1 MSLQNFRK
9 KAATFEDMMESSD
22 DERDKQDTTDVAA
35 ATTEGKLIEE
45 NNGKGLYLKHLE
57 ELLAYVQRSVVKSVM
72 NLHYDSMF
80 LSFSTVFFSYNSLSE
95 NLHSDLLPG
104 AEELS
109 KQLQPQLNKNLQV

>member
-72 NLHYDSMF
+72 NLHYDS
-80 LSFSTVFFSYNSLSE
+80 SFSTVFFSYNSLSE